1 MYAEEHISTLPSLV
15 ELPEIGALLWT
26 GMRIGELCGLMWQD
40 VDMKNDVYTIQRSIA
55 VKVGGG
61 VEVRPPKWNSTRTN
75 PIEPTFKSILEQQPR
90 TSIYVFPNEKGM
102 CQNPNTLRQK
112 ISRAMERL
120 PEDIPRLLPHELR
133 HTYGTALRRRGVD
146 IYSIQKIM
154 GHKDIKM
161 TTELYV
167 HNEVDEL
174 KKAILCQQKQVQNGR
189 TCS

>member
-1 MYAEEHISTLPSLV
+1 
-15 ELPEIGALLWT
+15 
-26 GMRIGELCGLMWQD
+26 MRIGELCGLMWQD
-40 VDMKNDVYTIQRSIA
+40 VNMQNDMYTIQRSIA

-75 PIEPTFKSILEQQPR
+75 PIEPIFKRVLEQQPK

-174 KKAILCQQKQVQNGR
+174 KKAILVQKKQIQSG
-189 TCS
+189 

>member
-1 MYAEEHISTLPSLV
+1 
-15 ELPEIGALLWT
+15 
-26 GMRIGELCGLMWQD
+26 
-40 VDMKNDVYTIQRSIA
+40 MKNDVYTIQRSIA

-133 HTYGTALRRRGVD
+133 HTYGTALRRRGV
-146 IYSIQKIM
+146 IFIASRRLW
-154 GHKDIKM
+154 GIK
-161 TTELYV
+161 TS
-167 HNEVDEL
+167 
-174 KKAILCQQKQVQNGR
+174 K
-189 TCS
+189 